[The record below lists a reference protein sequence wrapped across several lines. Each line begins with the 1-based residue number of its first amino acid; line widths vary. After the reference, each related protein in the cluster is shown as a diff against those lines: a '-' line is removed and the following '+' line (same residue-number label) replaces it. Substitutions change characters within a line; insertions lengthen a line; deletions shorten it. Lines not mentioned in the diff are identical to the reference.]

1 MRPDVQYNNNKTT
14 GDDNM
19 PYLYVSAEIDGN
31 EYRGRFKSKK
41 KAKIFL
47 ARDANYALFSVQSC
61 FELSG

>member
-41 KAKIFL
+41 KSK
-47 ARDANYALFSVQSC
+47 N
-61 FELSG
+61 LSGPGCKLCFV